1 MKPIY
6 LLVEHR
12 LVAGPEIIE
21 FKKQI
26 IDVTPWIDA
35 GCTNSEEVEQI
46 ILEKNCTEG
55 FDIHNGNFFEDE
67 AAAEN
72 FGKQFN

>member
-1 MKPIY
+1 MLSIY

-12 LVAGPEIIE
+12 LVAGPAVIE

-26 IDVTPWIDA
+26 IDVTPWIDM
-35 GCTNSEEVEQI
+35 GCTDSESVEDV
-46 ILEKNCTEG
+46 ILEKHSTPG
-55 FDIHNGNFFEDE
+55 FDLHNGNFFESETDAKE
-67 AAAEN
+67 